1 MEALEFLKEAKRKCS
16 STTCEVCHNE
26 SYAVLCPLSEY
37 PDEKLEK
44 LVSGIE
50 QWSEE
55 HPIITNAMKFKEVFG
70 YSGDIVAKVKP
81 ERIPPHSGS
90 CGYDKCTESCG
101 SRCFPRCPMWWNDEF
116 KEPEHE
122 NE

>member
-55 HPIITNAMKFKEVFG
+55 HPIITNARKFEEVFG
-70 YSGDIVAKVKP
+70 RKP
-81 ERIPPHSGS
+81 QYCNGKSICPVPMLAHS
-90 CGYDKCTESCG
+90 CFDLNCTTCVE
-101 SRCFPRCPMWWNDEF
+101 WWDEPY
-116 KEPEHE
+116 KEPEHDG
-122 NE
+122 

>member
-55 HPIITNAMKFKEVFG
+55 HPIITNAWKFEEVFG
-70 YSGDIVAKVKP
+70 LPGHRLI
-81 ERIPPHSGS
+81 HSN
-90 CGYDKCTESCG
+90 TQ
-101 SRCFPRCPMWWNDEF
+101 WWDEPY
-116 KEPEHE
+116 KKSKDE
-122 NE
+122 

>member
-16 STTCEVCHNE
+16 STTCEVCRNE

-50 QWSEE
+50 QWSEK
-55 HPIITNAMKFKEVFG
+55 HPVITNARKFEEVFG
-70 YSGDIVAKVKP
+70 LSGHRLIHQGAN
-81 ERIPPHSGS
+81 
-90 CGYDKCTESCG
+90 
-101 SRCFPRCPMWWNDEF
+101 WWDEPY
-116 KEPEHE
+116 KEPEHDG
-122 NE
+122 